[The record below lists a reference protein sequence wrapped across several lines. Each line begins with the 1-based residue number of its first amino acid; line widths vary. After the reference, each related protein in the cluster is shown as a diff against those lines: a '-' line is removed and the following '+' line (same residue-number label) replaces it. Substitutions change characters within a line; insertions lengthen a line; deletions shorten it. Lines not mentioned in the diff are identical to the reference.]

1 MSKKAA
7 ETIKEEIE
15 ALIPPTLFFFI
26 SLHIVM
32 LVHNLML
39 EGTGVS
45 LGTTVSVA
53 IASLILGKA
62 VLLADLLPF
71 VNRYPDHP
79 LIWNIAW
86 KTMLYFVVA
95 TLIHYLERLI
105 DAWRQAGSFV
115 KGNEKLLAEMVWSRF
130 WAVQILIAVLIFGY
144 CTIRE
149 IVRAT
154 GQEKARRM
162 MFGPLPKQHRAA

>member
-1 MSKKAA
+1 MSKAS
-7 ETIKEEIE
+7 ETVKEEIE

-26 SLHIVM
+26 SLHIVL

-39 EGTGVS
+39 EGTGIS
-45 LGTTVSVA
+45 IGASVSVA
-53 IASLILGKA
+53 IGSLILGKA

-71 VNRYPDHP
+71 VNRFPDRP
-79 LIWNIAW
+79 LAWNIAW

-105 DAWRQAGSFV
+105 DAWRQAGSFA
-115 KGNEKLLAEMVWSRF
+115 KGNEKLLTEIVWSRF
-130 WAVQILIAVLIFGY
+130 WAAQILIAVLIFGY

-149 IVRAT
+149 VVRAI
-154 GQEKARRM
+154 GEEKARRM
-162 MFGPLPKQHRAA
+162 FFGPMPKKHPAA